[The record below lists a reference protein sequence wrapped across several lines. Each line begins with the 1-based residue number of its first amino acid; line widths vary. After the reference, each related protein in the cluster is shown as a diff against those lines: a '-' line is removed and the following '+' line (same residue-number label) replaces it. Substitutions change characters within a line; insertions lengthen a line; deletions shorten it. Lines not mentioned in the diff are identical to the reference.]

1 MDIVNDVSQWNFA
14 KGGDMIHQW
23 WVSEVCGAAIAIAFI
38 YFFSR
43 YGR

>member
-14 KGGDMIHQW
+14 KGDGMNN
-23 WVSEVCGAAIAIAFI
+23 WVGEICGAAIAIAFI